1 MLPNSKLRIAI
12 IADPFIPVPPVGYG
26 GIERIIDLLIN
37 YFVAQGHEVTLVAHK
52 DSKVSIPLIPF
63 PKQKG
68 NLKHLNNIL
77 SVNKIR
83 KFEPDII
90 HSFGRLAYLLPFLR
104 SDIPKIMSYQREPT
118 LAQISKA
125 IRLAKSKTLSFTGC
139 SNYISDKIKT
149 IANATTVYNGFPIDA
164 YVPNF
169 TCASDAPLVF
179 LGRIEEIKGAH
190 LAIEVA
196 QKTSR
201 KLIIAGNVPPE
212 GMDYFE
218 TTIRP
223 HLDEQ
228 ITYIG
233 IVNDEQK
240 NEMLRNGAALLM
252 PILWEEPFGI
262 VMVEAMACGTPVIA
276 LNRGS
281 VPEVVTENVTGF
293 ICKNVDEMITAVSQ
307 IKNLD
312 RAEVYE
318 EASKRFNNKAIGE
331 NYLTLYRR
339 KLSV

>member
-1 MLPNSKLRIAI
+1 MRIAI

-37 YFVAQGHEVTLVAHK
+37 CFVAQGHKVILVAHK

-63 PKQKG
+63 PEQRG

-77 SVNKIR
+77 AVNKIR
-83 KFEPDII
+83 KFKPDVI
-90 HSFGRLAYLLPFLR
+90 HNFGRLAYLLPFLR
-104 SDIPKIMSYQREPT
+104 SDIPKIMSYQRKPT

-125 IRLAKSKTLSFTGC
+125 VRLAKSNTLSFTGC

-149 IANATTVYNGFPIDA
+149 VANATTVYNGFPISA
-164 YVPNF
+164 YIPNF
-169 TCASDAPLVF
+169 TCANDAPLIF
-179 LGRIEEIKGAH
+179 LGRLEEIKGVH

-201 KLIIAGNVPPE
+201 KLVIAGNIPPE
-212 GMDYFE
+212 GKEYFE
-218 TTIRP
+218 TAIEP

-240 NEMLRNGAALLM
+240 NEMLRHGAALLM

-281 VPEVVTENVTGF
+281 VLEVVTENVTGF
-293 ICKNVDEMITAVSQ
+293 VCKNVDEMITAVNQ
-307 IKNLD
+307 IEKLN
-312 RAEVYE
+312 RAEVYKK
-318 EASKRFNNKAIGE
+318 ASQRFNSDVIGE
-331 NYLTLYRR
+331 TYLNLYRN
-339 KLSV
+339 KINEFN